1 MKYSQWW
8 SSSPKNNFIK
18 IDEDIP
24 LIKETFMKANYLA
37 RFHNIVI
44 NEFQKGKDH
53 GDQIL

>member
-37 RFHNIVI
+37 RFQNIVI